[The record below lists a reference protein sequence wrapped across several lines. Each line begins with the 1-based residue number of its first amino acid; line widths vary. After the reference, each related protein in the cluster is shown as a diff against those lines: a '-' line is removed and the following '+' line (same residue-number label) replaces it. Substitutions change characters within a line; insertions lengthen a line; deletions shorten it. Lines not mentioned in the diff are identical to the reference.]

1 MSSAFESV
9 SGSVYGVRSVPSSI
23 PSSPRSVPALPSPP
37 TSPNLHGMSPPG
49 SPSSLGSFPSA
60 LSAMGSIWSLEEAN
74 VSRRDDEL
82 VAFSSQ
88 DHPESAHHLVIP
100 SLALGPSLMPTPP
113 PPEADVAYGEALGNV
128 RILVLGGERSLADN
142 LLMRSPQVVHI
153 HGWDQP
159 SGDVVSCLEASTIL
173 ADRERNVRLTVM
185 PSYDPRDNEATKRAV
200 SQVLQTLR
208 ASFQTLHQQLH
219 PARAPGPD
227 FTAMLASHR
236 TPLVTAV
243 VLVVSEPIT
252 AKEHDIISS
261 IASHAPV
268 ITLPHP
274 NRRRHPHPTRP
285 QTRSNSQTGLD
296 TYHLAPPPLNR
307 HATQRPHGHER
318 GRTTLRRPQSHASPP
333 FAATSP
339 PFAPYYSTSPPFA
352 PVTASPPFPP
362 PREYVL
368 HLNGAS
374 ELAYVLFH
382 NPRALAGLRDAAA
395 ARFVAWREREHDPAL
410 SPQTQIAN
418 REPQPAAGL
427 FGFEDP
433 EAGSDL
439 EPLQSS
445 SDQDD
450 ENDMMVMRRLWQ
462 LSAHEPSTDERGGT
476 LRPSAAREPLPSF
489 VTPPSLGGASPSPQ
503 YPPSQSKVSSRST
516 HGSSPNP
523 GSVSPYPPIRRS
535 TKRKAA
541 ALERSVYHDPLHIPS
556 LVALAVSVLPQM
568 ISRVLGFSR
577 TRNHKSKYRNI
588 QSGNENDDDDG
599 TGKGWSGLRVL
610 IRVGAAC
617 AATFCAGWVCGF
629 WMS

>member
-1 MSSAFESV
+1 MSSAFESI
-9 SGSVYGVRSVPSSI
+9 SGSVYGVRSMPSSI
-23 PSSPRSVPALPSPP
+23 PSSPRSAALPSPP
-37 TSPNLHGMSPPG
+37 TSPNLHGVSPPG

-60 LSAMGSIWSLEEAN
+60 LSAMGSIWSLDDMN
-74 VSRRDDEL
+74 MGRREDDL

-88 DHPESAHHLVIP
+88 EHPESTHHLVIP

-113 PPEADVAYGEALGNV
+113 PPESDAAYGEALGNV

-153 HGWDQP
+153 HGWDRP
-159 SGDVVSCLEASTIL
+159 SGDVTACLEASTIL
-173 ADRERNVRLTVM
+173 ADRERNVRLTVV

-200 SQVLQTLR
+200 SQVLQTLQ
-208 ASFQTLHQQLH
+208 ASFQTLHHQLH

-261 IASHAPV
+261 IVSHAPV

-274 NRRRHPHPTRP
+274 SRRRLAHSTRSR
-285 QTRSNSQTGLD
+285 TRSNSQTGLE
-296 TYHLAPPPLNR
+296 THLLAPPPLNR
-307 HATQRPHGHER
+307 NATQRPHGYDR
-318 GRTTLRRPQSHASPP
+318 GRTTMRRSHTHASPP

-339 PFAPYYSTSPPFA
+339 PFAPYLSASPPFA
-352 PVTASPPFPP
+352 PMSASPPFPP

-368 HLNGAS
+368 HLNSVS

-395 ARFVAWREREHDPAL
+395 ARFIAWREREHNPAL
-410 SPQTQIAN
+410 SPQTQIAT
-418 REPQPAAGL
+418 RESRPAAGL

-439 EPLQSS
+439 ELFQSS
-445 SDQDD
+445 SERED
-450 ENDMMVMRRLWQ
+450 EEDMIIMSRLWK
-462 LSAHEPSTDERGGT
+462 LNPRETSGGGGAT
-476 LRPSAAREPLPSF
+476 LRPGAAREPLPSF
-489 VTPPSLGGASPSPQ
+489 KTTPSEGGASPAPPQ
-503 YPPSQSKVSSRST
+503 HPSQSRVSRST
-516 HGSSPNP
+516 HGKAPNL
-523 GSVSPYPPIRRS
+523 GSISRSVRRP
-535 TKRKAA
+535 KGKAA
-541 ALERSVYHDPLHIPS
+541 ALERSVYHDPLHVPS
-556 LVALAVSVLPQM
+556 LVALAVSVLPQL
-568 ISRVLGFSR
+568 IGRVLGFSR
-577 TRNHKSKYRNI
+577 SRNHRPKRGHI
-588 QSGNENDDDDG
+588 QSGCDKDDG
-599 TGKGWSGLRVL
+599 EGKGWNGLGIL

-617 AATFCAGWVCGF
+617 AATFCAGWVYEL
-629 WMS
+629 

>member
-9 SGSVYGVRSVPSSI
+9 SGSVYGVRSMPSSI
-23 PSSPRSVPALPSPP
+23 ASSPHSAPALPSPP

-60 LSAMGSIWSLEEAN
+60 LSAMGSIWSLDEVN
-74 VSRRDDEL
+74 MGRRDDEQ
-82 VAFSSQ
+82 VAFLSQ
-88 DHPESAHHLVIP
+88 EHPESTHHLVIP

-113 PPEADVAYGEALGNV
+113 PPESDAVYGEALGNV

-153 HGWDQP
+153 HGWDNP
-159 SGDVVSCLEASTIL
+159 SGNVTSCLEASTIL

-185 PSYDPRDNEATKRAV
+185 PSYDSRDNEATKRAV
-200 SQVLQTLR
+200 SQVVQTLH
-208 ASFQTLHQQLH
+208 ASFQALHQQLH
-219 PARAPGPD
+219 PTRAPGPD

-261 IASHAPV
+261 IVSHAPV

-274 NRRRHPHPTRP
+274 SRRRPLHATRP

-296 TYHLAPPPLNR
+296 THHLAPPSLNR
-307 HATQRPHGHER
+307 HATQRPHGYDR
-318 GRTTLRRPQSHASPP
+318 GRTTLRRSHAHASPP

-339 PFAPYYSTSPPFA
+339 PFTPYYSASPPFA
-352 PVTASPPFPP
+352 AVTASPPFPP

-368 HLNGAS
+368 HLNSIS
-374 ELAYVLFH
+374 ELAYILFH
-382 NPRALAGLRDAAA
+382 NPRTLAGLRDAAA
-395 ARFVAWREREHDPAL
+395 ARFISWREREYDPAL
-410 SPQTQIAN
+410 SPQTQVAT
-418 REPQPAAGL
+418 RESRPAAGL

-445 SDQDD
+445 DREDEDD
-450 ENDMMVMRRLWQ
+450 MIMRTLWK
-462 LSAHEPSTDERGGT
+462 LNAHEPSTGGVAT

-489 VTPPSLGGASPSPQ
+489 GTTPGHTGASPSPPNLPSRRSEVSTLPRSVHATSPKLGSTST
-503 YPPSQSKVSSRST
+503 YPP
-516 HGSSPNP
+516 N
-523 GSVSPYPPIRRS
+523 RRS
-535 TKRKAA
+535 TKGKAA
-541 ALERSVYHDPLHIPS
+541 ALERSVYHDPLHVPS

-568 ISRVLGFSR
+568 IGRVFGLTRS
-577 TRNHKSKYRNI
+577 RNHKSKRGHI
-588 QSGNENDDDDG
+588 QSGNEKDDG
-599 TGKGWSGLRVL
+599 EGKGWSGLSIL
-610 IRVGAAC
+610 LRVGAAC

-629 WMS
+629 WMT

>member
-1 MSSAFESV
+1 MSSAFESI
-9 SGSVYGVRSVPSSI
+9 SGSVYGVRSIPSSI
-23 PSSPRSVPALPSPP
+23 PSSPHSAPALPSPP

-60 LSAMGSIWSLEEAN
+60 LSTMGSIWSLDDVN
-74 VSRRDDEL
+74 MSRREDEL

-88 DHPESAHHLVIP
+88 EHPESTHHLVIP

-113 PPEADVAYGEALGNV
+113 PPETDAAYGEALGNV
-128 RILVLGGERSLADN
+128 RILVLGGQRSLADN

-153 HGWDQP
+153 HGWDHP
-159 SGDVVSCLEASTIL
+159 SGDVTACLEASTIL

-200 SQVLQTLR
+200 SQVLQTLH

-219 PARAPGPD
+219 PARAPDPD

-243 VLVVSEPIT
+243 VFVVSEPIT

-261 IASHAPV
+261 IVSHAPV

-274 NRRRHPHPTRP
+274 NRRRPPHPTRP

-296 TYHLAPPPLNR
+296 ICHLAPPSLNR
-307 HATQRPHGHER
+307 HAAQRPHGHER
-318 GRTTLRRPQSHASPP
+318 GRTTLRRSHAHASPP

-339 PFAPYYSTSPPFA
+339 PFAPYYSVSPPFA
-352 PVTASPPFPP
+352 AVTASPPFPP
-362 PREYVL
+362 PQEYVL
-368 HLNGAS
+368 HLNSVS

-395 ARFVAWREREHDPAL
+395 ARFITWREREHDPSR
-410 SPQTQIAN
+410 SPQTQIAIQAS
-418 REPQPAAGL
+418 RPAAGL

-439 EPLQSS
+439 EPFQSS
-445 SDQDD
+445 SDRED
-450 ENDMMVMRRLWQ
+450 EDDMMIMRTLWK
-462 LSAHEPSTDERGGT
+462 LNAPEPSTGQVAT
-476 LRPSAAREPLPSF
+476 LRPGATREPLPSF
-489 VTPPSLGGASPSPQ
+489 GTTPSLGGASPPPRH
-503 YPPSQSKVSSRST
+503 PPSQSGVSPSSRST
-516 HGSSPNP
+516 HEKSPNL
-523 GSVSPYPPIRRS
+523 GSVAPYPPVRRS
-535 TKRKAA
+535 AKGKAA
-541 ALERSVYHDPLHIPS
+541 ALERSVYHDPLHVPS

-568 ISRVLGFSR
+568 IGRVLGFTRS
-577 TRNHKSKYRNI
+577 RNHKSKRRHI
-588 QSGNENDDDDG
+588 QSRDDKNGDG
-599 TGKGWSGLRVL
+599 GGKGWSSLSIL
-610 IRVGAAC
+610 LRVGAAC
-617 AATFCAGWVCGF
+617 AATFCAGW
-629 WMS
+629 

>member
-23 PSSPRSVPALPSPP
+23 PSSPHSAQALPSPP

-60 LSAMGSIWSLEEAN
+60 LSAMGSIWSLDEVNAG
-74 VSRRDDEL
+74 RRDDEL

-88 DHPESAHHLVIP
+88 EHPESTHHLVIP

-113 PPEADVAYGEALGNV
+113 PPETDAAYGEALGNV

-159 SGDVVSCLEASTIL
+159 SGDVIACLEASTIL

-185 PSYDPRDNEATKRAV
+185 PSYDARDNEATKRAV

-208 ASFQTLHQQLH
+208 DSFQTLHQQLH

-274 NRRRHPHPTRP
+274 SRRRHPHPTRP
-285 QTRSNSQTGLD
+285 QTRSNSQTGVD
-296 TYHLAPPPLNR
+296 AYHLAPPPLNR

-333 FAATSP
+333 FAVTSP
-339 PFAPYYSTSPPFA
+339 PFAPYYSASPPFA

-395 ARFVAWREREHDPAL
+395 ARFVAWREREHDPVL
-410 SPQTQIAN
+410 SPQIQIVT
-418 REPQPAAGL
+418 REPQPAAGT

-439 EPLQSS
+439 EPFQPS
-445 SDQDD
+445 SDQED

-462 LSAHEPSTDERGGT
+462 LNAHEANTGGGGT
-476 LRPSAAREPLPSF
+476 LRPSTVREPLPSF
-489 VTPPSLGGASPSPQ
+489 VTPPSLGGASPSPPH
-503 YPPSQSKVSSRST
+503 YHPSESKVSSRGT
-516 HGSSPNP
+516 HRTSPNM
-523 GSVSPYPPIRRS
+523 GSVPPRPPVRRS
-535 TKRKAA
+535 VKGKAA

-556 LVALAVSVLPQM
+556 LLALAVSVLPQM
-568 ISRVLGFSR
+568 IGRALGLTR
-577 TRNHKSKYRNI
+577 TRNHKSKYGTI
-588 QSGNENDDDDG
+588 QSRNEDDENG
-599 TGKGWSGLRVL
+599 GEKRWGGLSIL
-610 IRVGAAC
+610 LGMGAAC